1 MTTYFI
7 TWGAVALLVMVAK
20 QTDFQFGEELSF
32 SKVRHTTT
40 ARIFFFLACAV
51 LVFVGGCRFFI
62 GSDYFAYYGW
72 YKDYAS
78 SFFERLREFDEPGLS
93 FVFWLTTKVWNDGF
107 ACIFVVAAITILLV
121 LKVLRDNTDNIAVGV
136 ILYALICWTGTFNGL
151 RQALAVAIFFCGFP
165 YLRDKKI
172 IKFGIIVFLAFLCH
186 KSALVMALLY
196 FVVHRKTDA
205 KNIIILAIAS
215 VAVIYS
221 YDRVFDFTNELL
233 DKEINTEGEYIS
245 RSVNLLRVAA
255 NMAPGIYF
263 VAMNWKKEADEKSN
277 FYLNLLIIHGLIALI
292 TLNSAYLARLNM
304 YTAPFVVIS
313 ICELVKRE
321 KENRTITEIIVII
334 LYFAFELYE
343 VYNSV
348 DLSPFKWIWER

>member
-7 TWGAVALLVMVAK
+7 TWGAVALLAIVAK
-20 QTDFQFGEELSF
+20 QTDFQFGDELSYG
-32 SKVRHTTT
+32 KVKHAT
-40 ARIFFFLACAV
+40 AAKIFFFLACAI
-51 LVFVGGCRFFI
+51 LVFVAGCRYNV
-62 GSDYFAYYGW
+62 GGDYWAYYSW
-72 YKDYAS
+72 YKDYAD
-78 SFFERLREFDEPGLS
+78 SFFERLREFNEPGLS
-93 FVFWLTTKVWNDGF
+93 FIFWLTTKVWNDGF
-107 ACIFVVAAITILLV
+107 ACILIVDAIMILLV
-121 LKVLRDNTDNIAVGV
+121 LKVLRDNTDNIPLGL
-136 ILYALICWTGTFNGL
+136 ILYALICWISTFNGM
-151 RQALAVAIFFCGFP
+151 RQALAVAVFFCGLP

-172 IKFGIIVFLAFLCH
+172 VKFGIIVFLAFLCH

-196 FVVHRKTDA
+196 IVVHRKIDA

-221 YDRVFDFTNELL
+221 YDRVFNFTNELL
-233 DKEINTEGEYIS
+233 DKELNTDSAYIS

-263 VAMNWKKEADEKSN
+263 VAKNWKREADEKST
-277 FYLNLLIIHGLIALI
+277 FYLNLLIIHGLIALV

-321 KENRTITEIIVII
+321 KRNRTITEIIAIL
-334 LYFAFELYE
+334 LYFAFQTYQ

-348 DLSPFKWIWER
+348 ELSPFKWIWER